1 MKTITFLILLLF
13 SVRLPSQSFSGE
25 YNAGLINKR
34 AILSPVFMIT
44 NYQQYLD
51 GLLMGLVSDSLV
63 YLSDNRVSIIAL
75 KDIRVIKIG
84 LLPEEEFGNILTG
97 ALAGAYLGQI
107 LLFSDESSSGFY
119 LRKGDIAP
127 TAYFAD
133 LLTGA
138 AGGLLVYL
146 LEGSGRSKD
155 RVFGLQADNRASRA
169 ENMEKFKRF
178 LLSDNDGQEQ
188 PAPHKLHLALQASQV
203 ISRYSKLPV
212 QEDDRSGWY
221 IYHEK
226 RSSFN
231 MLRKLQLTY
240 SISENIA
247 LGAAMMFIGEPGIN
261 QSGYYYEREDQEN
274 PDDSSFSIYKSRE
287 IDESY
292 SGTGYYAVI
301 QLSPRVSIFP
311 GILQMD
317 AGLAIGGARIRY
329 ENKSQIF
336 ESLNYSYPP
345 YHIENSKSLFSKK
358 IDKWVF
364 SAGLSVN
371 AGIRLSGE
379 YTLLLTGDYVFVPKE
394 SEEIPMLNLK
404 KGSLGN
410 FSYGI
415 TLCYSF
421 F

>member
-63 YLSDNRVSIIAL
+63 YLSDNRVNIIAL

-107 LLFSDESSSGFY
+107 LLFSDESTSGFY
-119 LRKGDIAP
+119 LRKGDIAS

-178 LLSDNDGQEQ
+178 LLSGNDGQEQ

-345 YHIENSKSLFSKK
+345 YHIENSKLLFSKK

-421 F
+421 L